1 MILSLLFVVLG
12 FINDKYRGSVLTSMI
27 TIYVFLG
34 SFAGYYSA
42 RFYKMFNGGNW
53 LWCTILSSTLY
64 PGINFICFSLINFFM
79 HLEES
84 SAAVHFK
91 TIFELFIMWFGIST
105 PLVFFGS
112 FLGFKR

>member
-42 RFYKMFNGGNW
+42 RFYKMFN
-53 LWCTILSSTLY
+53 
-64 PGINFICFSLINFFM
+64 
-79 HLEES
+79 
-84 SAAVHFK
+84 
-91 TIFELFIMWFGIST
+91 
-105 PLVFFGS
+105 VFF
-112 FLGFKR
+112 LI